1 MKNGWV
7 LCQGLGPL
15 DMFKGMFMPG
25 LEDVHV
31 DSDLFGMDLP
41 DLDVK
46 HGEMF

>member
-1 MKNGWV
+1 
-7 LCQGLGPL
+7 
-15 DMFKGMFMPG
+15 MPG

>member
-1 MKNGWV
+1 MKNDGFCAKV
-7 LCQGLGPL
+7 LVL
-15 DMFKGMFMPG
+15 FKGMIMPG

-46 HGEMF
+46 HGECSKF